1 MFQDCNGELFVY
13 ISDGPLPLT
22 YVMPTSDE
30 QTQMMEPH
38 YIKWIFIINFDLTTD
53 EISLED
59 VSSIIT

>member
-22 YVMPTSDE
+22 YVMSTSDE
-30 QTQMMEPH
+30 QKQMMAPH
-38 YIKWIFIINFDLTTD
+38 YIKWISIINFDLATD
-53 EISLED
+53 EINLEG